1 LRPVVVRTG
10 GAPTPLGIGEL
21 AGDPGV
27 VDAPGEE
34 FQADAEVPG
43 PCGQVAAATEPG
55 KCAFAGDEE
64 RAGEPV
70 GFGFLSAVPVAA
82 AAESDRWCGFVLEEG
97 VGELVRERVRDASG
111 DLLRTEIGLPEA
123 DAESITASFVEAAKA
138 EGYEQETESSPLGNA
153 VLWTLLVGI
162 IVTLGI
168 GVWTIVTRITVEVVV
183 VALLLAAF
191 WLVPAILILRWRD
204 RRRDRPVA

>member
-1 LRPVVVRTG
+1 VKRLYESTLGRLELEVDGDVVSAWLFDADGRVVREG
-10 GAPTPLGIGEL
+10 
-21 AGDPGV
+21 
-27 VDAPGEE
+27 
-34 FQADAEVPG
+34 
-43 PCGQVAAATEPG
+43 
-55 KCAFAGDEE
+55 GDEWPW
-64 RAGEPV
+64 AD
-70 GFGFLSAVPVAA
+70 L
-82 AAESDRWCGFVLEEG
+82 L
-97 VGELVRERVRDASG
+97 